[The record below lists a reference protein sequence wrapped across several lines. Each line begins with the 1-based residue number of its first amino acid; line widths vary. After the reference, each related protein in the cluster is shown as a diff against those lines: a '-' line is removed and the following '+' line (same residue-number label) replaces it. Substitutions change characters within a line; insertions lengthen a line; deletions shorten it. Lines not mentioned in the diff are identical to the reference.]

1 MLVAP
6 VVAGQSNQ
14 KIYLPEGDWY
24 EFSSSKKY
32 AGKSS
37 YTIDVPL
44 EQVPVFLKSGSI
56 LPLANVTQHT
66 DDPESWQL
74 TALVFGENQ
83 QPATLYEDDGTVNPE
98 LKEVKLTWDNRKLK
112 GSLERTGKA
121 GELQYSV
128 VDWKFIS

>member
-1 MLVAP
+1 
-6 VVAGQSNQ
+6 
-14 KIYLPEGDWY
+14 
-24 EFSSSKKY
+24 
-32 AGKSS
+32 
-37 YTIDVPL
+37 
-44 EQVPVFLKSGSI
+44 

-83 QPATLYEDDGTVNPE
+83 QPATLYEDDGTFNPE